1 MYREFPS
8 DVEVP
13 ISLQAA
19 LPRELTS
26 LPQTLAGFI
35 GKTRLRLSA

>member
-1 MYREFPS
+1 MYRDFPS

-13 ISLQAA
+13 ISLHAA

-35 GKTRLRLSA
+35 EQTRLKLLA